1 VGKSKRHR
9 KAAES
14 TVRDEPRRPRARAP
28 VDVEPPLDLPPPEQ
42 RKRIN
47 LLISLVLAASVFIP
61 ATYYMND
68 DRRDERY
75 AWRMFSAQRA
85 EVCDAKVVEQRVSA
99 TGTSTRHDLNLVVT
113 IHQAWVSG
121 LKLGRPDI
129 VQRFFDYR
137 CEQPEVHQVV
147 LTRDCRS
154 GAGRPLPVDVLTHD
168 CPGKS
173 APQAAAAPTPPAA
186 PQGGAR

>member
-1 VGKSKRHR
+1 MGKGKRQR
-9 KAAES
+9 KSDGAPQAEQAKP
-14 TVRDEPRRPRARAP
+14 VRSRAP
-28 VDVEPPLDLPPPEQ
+28 VDADPPLDLPPPEQ

-47 LLISLVLAASVFIP
+47 ALISLVLAASVFIP
-61 ATYYMND
+61 ATYYMSD

-85 EVCDAKVVEQRVSA
+85 EICDAKVLEQRTDPKGV
-99 TGTSTRHDLNLVVT
+99 STRHDLNLGVT

-129 VQRFFDYR
+129 VARFFEYR
-137 CEQPEVHQVV
+137 CEQADVQEVV

-154 GAGRPLPVDVLTHD
+154 GAGRPLPVDVLTHE
-168 CPGKS
+168 CPGK
-173 APQAAAAPTPPAA
+173 AGAQAAATPAA
-186 PQGGAR
+186 PGDTPQ